1 MRALS
6 LSCIPFSSWALRC
19 FLWLCLCCT
28 VRSESNPVGSG
39 RGLLQRQKF
48 LAGQFHHLGAPT
60 LAGLDNAIYRSGRL
74 RFRPLGST
82 CGEPGSS
89 VMDAAVQPPCVGN
102 ICNGPASRVG
112 DLAVW
117 EDVRVV
123 RVGVYQLCWCR
134 PSLTCQQLN
143 TCCREDAD
151 FGEAAGEV
159 EVVGPGWILVSP
171 VLGQGFR
178 FELVYPEALP
188 GSQVLLRLRQEGPCG
203 LPRDAAEERASLL
216 RGDGNVED
224 EELPLATPA
233 DQAASLNFTGDFSD
247 RYVAYLYRHL
257 TYTVC
262 WCAQYCFNHEDG
274 SINEEAFGAEVG
286 LFYPRGP
293 DTENMAPQYAVAG
306 VSFALYV
313 QGDRLSVKDRVLV
326 PESSTLCGDPDTG
339 HALAFRSYICGRGQS
354 SCIATPANGPPTSFE
369 DMADMVGE
377 AGLSFQRGGW
387 EPVQIDSPGTYRICW
402 CVDDTWDPVKL
413 ESHGYCGSGFQYGVE
428 AGLVIVQGAVGDQD
442 FPCSAFQPCQFE
454 VHSELPFDAEDQILI
469 VAPPPTATNSLATIC
484 GRGTSGLQVR
494 ITGWHAVY
502 PSTTTVPSDD
512 EENTTTPAPLPP
524 MYYVGNFQLDSAGQA
539 GLYRVCYC
547 KHSEMGPCD
556 DAVAFAQYA
565 GTLNISGEIRRDD
578 STQLHQRCLSNSP
591 CKFNVTGVWAM
602 QLSFYDSFKAVPLDR
617 ECGEVVDSSSHPE
630 FSLLRRMEL
639 LDSWASEFSHRAG
652 AETLFG
658 AGDYRLCYCQASMTS
673 DGRCDASVEHTH
685 EIGSLYMVGALST
698 MEWSC
703 RQGADCGIL
712 VHGWRVA
719 RGDAI
724 RLVPLSFSCG
734 DPDPFDAYLGA
745 GFDYNPAVANRTDN
759 LTRGV
764 LLHFDLGKA
773 RGSGTWRVCL
783 CVAAVAKSASGCTY
797 AGDYAQPVGELMI
810 EGLLRSV
817 SAASSQ
823 PATVAIASIL
833 VEVIEPGGP
842 QSVACAASNQT
853 LDQAPSSFAI
863 LNCKNSIPGC
873 LGLAILPWQADE
885 GFNVLHLPFAENAL
899 LEPGVA
905 ARTAH
910 VWCTGD
916 IALCP
921 TGRCVLPPTPQ
932 GRLIPLDPGPDR
944 WTSVPATIYE
954 PLDLKVHGNP
964 LNANGGYLKIVWPHD
979 GCPEVGQ
986 PWADAI
992 VSPFDM
998 GRPVIAAVG
1007 RYVQWRR
1014 ESLPLAGTFWLCW
1027 CDRSYGADC
1036 ALWQHVG
1043 ELVVA
1048 GPTNVTR
1055 IPEFV
1060 ELLEAFNVTLSGVNL
1075 SDQER
1080 LSVQPG
1086 QSCSEDVELFS
1097 PERVYANTSKADFE
1111 VQAPRYPGPF
1121 SICWTRGN
1129 ISTGSMKLAN
1139 GFARESRDCLLGGW
1153 EPAPADELFRFPT
1166 GDFGQFACSRACGG
1180 GLFELRR
1187 RILAEA
1193 IGGGSECPP
1202 SDSPLRSRLA
1212 SCNEEPC
1219 PTGEVFSTRTHP
1231 EWVKPGDVFQ
1241 ILVEGAYLDP
1251 LEDRVV
1257 LLTGGED
1264 AECGQVHSN
1273 EGPADGGAANASE
1286 NGTDTVAI
1294 EQIRVLRG
1302 GGASCRQPSSNS
1314 THLECGDGLASLTIP
1329 IAGTYRI
1336 CICDAS
1342 EVDPGFSNISGS
1354 LVATRERCSQLEDFW
1369 LTPGNG
1375 SLLEITESQTVAEE
1389 PKSGLDAALADL
1401 IDDHRSG
1408 RADLVFILGLIAAS
1422 ILYCLAIFC
1431 ACWFWRY
1438 RWRKRAAWRR
1448 LAPNLFANSL
1458 VAKATRAAWEA
1469 YTRTITEQAQISSGL
1484 EEEPDQKDGQGLGT
1498 TPRQIDDVM
1507 QGTLTPPGTG
1517 YSLKSASSIYSGST
1531 SSTRSTTPGNHPSLL
1546 KVSLNRDPGCPFS
1559 PKQAGGSFLDL
1570 PLAGR
1575 GSRPGTS
1582 PTRPNSGATTLRVV
1596 EESTSPGP
1604 TAVEQASPRS
1614 PSGERTPQDA
1624 EETSPPSAP
1633 SRTLELQLPGLEK
1646 KLAKLKR
1653 LKEEYSESSSSSD
1666 ASPVREA
1673 PKGLVPVPPSMAP
1686 PTLPGQLASAP
1697 KPAEEPAAVPEA
1709 PSESPRPSEVPAA
1722 PVKQVPSLSMLKQLP
1737 PPPPLKSTKKLQE
1750 SSPAADVSPASE
1762 ASARAPAPTPP
1773 SKVPRSPPGPTS
1785 PFASSQPIWLA
1796 ADVGIHCLALEL
1808 LMRLSTHEPGLT
1820 RLKDRETVPPSAP
1833 PMQRT
1838 PEVPPTEENSPAD
1851 AGGPAEAEAPFW
1863 RPSFLLKPKPKA
1875 KASAKAPAPTS
1886 PSKVPRSPP
1895 GQLQSVAEPQEEPV
1909 VVPEAP
1915 KIQTPPSAPSPTA
1928 VKQVPR
1934 LPLRPRSPSG
1944 AKTPDAVEETS
1955 PPSAPSRQR
1964 TPEPSTSEEA
1974 KPKETEAVKRLE
1986 RVRPSVVPSN
1996 RPGQLAA
2003 PAKEPAEA
2011 QEESEAV
2018 PEVAPSTSANQLE
2031 VEGFVVSAKSSA
2043 MPGHGRNLPTGS
2055 WQDTQDKL
2063 QQEWYSKLAAGVDDN
2078 EKPGR
2083 RGKASLRGA
2092 ASGSRRVGASLR
2104 GAASASASAAGSQM
2118 GSQAPSRSSQSPAM
2132 SPRSSGTTEGSSL
2145 SPQALAPAG
2154 SGFPPPGPA
2163 LGPGPGPRPP
2173 RGKPGPGPG
2182 PPLGA
2187 SRGPQ
2192 GPRPQS
2198 QVAPNWAF

>member
-1 MRALS
+1 
-6 LSCIPFSSWALRC
+6 
-19 FLWLCLCCT
+19 
-28 VRSESNPVGSG
+28 
-39 RGLLQRQKF
+39 
-48 LAGQFHHLGAPT
+48 
-60 LAGLDNAIYRSGRL
+60 
-74 RFRPLGST
+74 
-82 CGEPGSS
+82 
-89 VMDAAVQPPCVGN
+89 
-102 ICNGPASRVG
+102 
-112 DLAVW
+112 
-117 EDVRVV
+117 
-123 RVGVYQLCWCR
+123 
-134 PSLTCQQLN
+134 
-143 TCCREDAD
+143 
-151 FGEAAGEV
+151 
-159 EVVGPGWILVSP
+159 
-171 VLGQGFR
+171 
-178 FELVYPEALP
+178 
-188 GSQVLLRLRQEGPCG
+188 
-203 LPRDAAEERASLL
+203 
-216 RGDGNVED
+216 
-224 EELPLATPA
+224 
-233 DQAASLNFTGDFSD
+233 
-247 RYVAYLYRHL
+247 
-257 TYTVC
+257 
-262 WCAQYCFNHEDG
+262 
-274 SINEEAFGAEVG
+274 
-286 LFYPRGP
+286 
-293 DTENMAPQYAVAG
+293 
-306 VSFALYV
+306 
-313 QGDRLSVKDRVLV
+313 
-326 PESSTLCGDPDTG
+326 
-339 HALAFRSYICGRGQS
+339 
-354 SCIATPANGPPTSFE
+354 
-369 DMADMVGE
+369 
-377 AGLSFQRGGW
+377 
-387 EPVQIDSPGTYRICW
+387 
-402 CVDDTWDPVKL
+402 
-413 ESHGYCGSGFQYGVE
+413 
-428 AGLVIVQGAVGDQD
+428 
-442 FPCSAFQPCQFE
+442 
-454 VHSELPFDAEDQILI
+454 
-469 VAPPPTATNSLATIC
+469 
-484 GRGTSGLQVR
+484 
-494 ITGWHAVY
+494 
-502 PSTTTVPSDD
+502 
-512 EENTTTPAPLPP
+512 
-524 MYYVGNFQLDSAGQA
+524 MYYVGNVQLDSAGQA

-565 GTLNISGEIRRDD
+565 GTLNITGEIRRDD
-578 STQLHQRCLSNSP
+578 STQLHQSCLSNSP

-617 ECGEVVDSSSHPE
+617 ECGEVMDSSSHPE

-639 LDSWASEFSHRAG
+639 LDSWASEFAHRAG
-652 AETLFG
+652 VETLFG

-734 DPDPFDAYLGA
+734 DPDPLDTYLGA
-745 GFDYNPAVANRTDN
+745 GFDHNPAVANRTDN

-764 LLHFDLGKA
+764 LLHFDLGKS
-773 RGSGTWRVCL
+773 RGSGTWRVC
-783 CVAAVAKSASGCTY
+783 VAAVAKSGDGCMY
-797 AGDYAQPVGELMI
+797 AGDYAQPAVFPDLNQ
-810 EGLLRSV
+810 
-817 SAASSQ
+817 SSQ

-833 VEVIEPGGP
+833 VEVIVPGGP

-873 LGLAILPWQADE
+873 LGLAILPWRAEE

-921 TGRCVLPPTPQ
+921 TGRCVLPPTPE

-954 PLDLKVHGNP
+954 PLDLKVHGDP

-1014 ESLPLAGTFWLCW
+1014 ESLPFAGTFWLCW

-1129 ISTGSMKLAN
+1129 ISSGSMKLAN

-1153 EPAPADELFRFPT
+1153 ESAPADELFRFPT

-1193 IGGGSECPP
+1193 IGAGSECPP
-1202 SDSPLRSRLA
+1202 SDSPLRSRFA

-1219 PTGEVFSTRTHP
+1219 PTGEVFSARTHP

-1264 AECGQVHSN
+1264 AECGQVSN
-1273 EGPADGGAANASE
+1273 EGPAEGGAANASE

-1294 EQIRVLRG
+1294 DQIRVLRG

-1329 IAGTYRI
+1329 IAGTFRI

-1342 EVDPGFSNISGS
+1342 EVDPGFSNVSGS

-1375 SLLEITESQTVAEE
+1375 SLLEITESQSVAEE

-1401 IDDHRSG
+1401 MDDHRSG

-1469 YTRTITEQAQISSGL
+1469 YTRTITEQAQITSGL
-1484 EEEPDQKDGQGLGT
+1484 EEEPDLKDGQGLGT
-1498 TPRQIDDVM
+1498 TPHQIDDVL

-1546 KVSLNRDPGCPFS
+1546 KVSLNRDPSCPFS

-1582 PTRPNSGATTLRVV
+1582 PTRPNSGATTLRIV
-1596 EESTSPGP
+1596 EETSPGP
-1604 TAVEQASPRS
+1604 TAVEQAGEASPLS
-1614 PSGERTPQDA
+1614 PSGGERTPPDA

-1673 PKGLVPVPPSMAP
+1673 PKGLVPVPPNMAP

-1697 KPAEEPAAVPEA
+1697 QPAGEPAAVPEA
-1709 PSESPRPSEVPAA
+1709 PPTSALEDSPRSISRRGSERISQTIRGPSGSSETSAVVVHAEAA
-1722 PVKQVPSLSMLKQLP
+1722 
-1737 PPPPLKSTKKLQE
+1737 
-1750 SSPAADVSPASE
+1750 SPAPASE
-1762 ASARAPAPTPP
+1762 VKEVAGKLTCSGCQPCMRGFGQGSGSHSAKQGAMQPARPAPICCGASAGTGGPRGTEDSDTPKCFEP
-1773 SKVPRSPPGPTS
+1773 DGGEAGPTS
-1785 PFASSQPIWLA
+1785 ASASDASSQPTW
-1796 ADVGIHCLALEL
+1796 
-1808 LMRLSTHEPGLT
+1808 
-1820 RLKDRETVPPSAP
+1820 REGARCSGGSLPSSCPVEA
-1833 PMQRT
+1833 
-1838 PEVPPTEENSPAD
+1838 ED
-1851 AGGPAEAEAPFW
+1851 AGGASQHGKGEAERDRGKLAC
-1863 RPSFLLKPKPKA
+1863 
-1875 KASAKAPAPTS
+1875 
-1886 PSKVPRSPP
+1886 
-1895 GQLQSVAEPQEEPV
+1895 GQ
-1909 VVPEAP
+1909 
-1915 KIQTPPSAPSPTA
+1915 PSAGGRGSILETLFSAEEQGAQGQAQCFCKACSTA
-1928 VKQVPR
+1928 APPISLEFLKEASSVWRFRMSLSRLFRTSGPR
-1934 LPLRPRSPSG
+1934 ALFLDFR
-1944 AKTPDAVEETS
+1944 ALH
-1955 PPSAPSRQR
+1955 SA
-1964 TPEPSTSEEA
+1964 
-1974 KPKETEAVKRLE
+1974 
-1986 RVRPSVVPSN
+1986 N
-1996 RPGQLAA
+1996 RP
-2003 PAKEPAEA
+2003 
-2011 QEESEAV
+2011 V
-2018 PEVAPSTSANQLE
+2018 PIVL
-2031 VEGFVVSAKSSA
+2031 
-2043 MPGHGRNLPTGS
+2043 
-2055 WQDTQDKL
+2055 
-2063 QQEWYSKLAAGVDDN
+2063 
-2078 EKPGR
+2078 
-2083 RGKASLRGA
+2083 SLR
-2092 ASGSRRVGASLR
+2092 
-2104 GAASASASAAGSQM
+2104 
-2118 GSQAPSRSSQSPAM
+2118 
-2132 SPRSSGTTEGSSL
+2132 
-2145 SPQALAPAG
+2145 
-2154 SGFPPPGPA
+2154 
-2163 LGPGPGPRPP
+2163 
-2173 RGKPGPGPG
+2173 
-2182 PPLGA
+2182 
-2187 SRGPQ
+2187 
-2192 GPRPQS
+2192 
-2198 QVAPNWAF
+2198 